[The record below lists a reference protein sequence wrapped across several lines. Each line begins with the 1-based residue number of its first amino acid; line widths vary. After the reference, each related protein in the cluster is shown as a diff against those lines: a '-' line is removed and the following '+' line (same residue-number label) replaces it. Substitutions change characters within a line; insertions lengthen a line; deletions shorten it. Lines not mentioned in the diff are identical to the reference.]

1 MLILDIGWVDHNG
14 VMQPPTVGFAH
25 GSIPGLLKMAKKN
38 KEKINR
44 DDC

>member
-1 MLILDIGWVDHNG
+1 MLILDIAWVDNNG

-25 GSIPGLLKMAKKN
+25 GSIPGLLKLAKKN